1 MAPMTAV
8 LPNPPLRPHAVN
20 GWLSLAARPRPQ
32 PRSLEATPGL
42 PARRP
47 VTDFELGQPGPRH
60 RPVRLLLRSAAF
72 VVTAALAAQIPC
84 RGTCHGAA
92 LVVAAGQFLLVV
104 LLEIVAINVIVLTLA
119 MHHLDAYQMPAI
131 ALVVGLHFFPLA
143 RVFAMP
149 HYVLT
154 GAVMTAASIGGIA
167 LLVIGSDARL
177 CNTGVDFA
185 CAAILWTTAGLT
197 LRLWRQ
203 RSDGRPSRR

>member
-1 MAPMTAV
+1 MSRAAQPASARNPQGSGVGAAICAGFAALWAVTGTRGWPAPFAEVIYAIAFLVTALLLAGCV
-8 LPNPPLRPHAVN
+8 QLVSRARHLPRRSDPA
-20 GWLSLAARPRPQ
+20 AAR
-32 PRSLEATPGL
+32 
-42 PARRP
+42 RR
-47 VTDFELGQPGPRH
+47 TGW
-60 RPVRLLLRSAAF
+60 
-72 VVTAALAAQIPC
+72 
-84 RGTCHGAA
+84 
-92 LVVAAGQFLLVV
+92 FLLVV